1 MDGAA
6 DVDLATGA
14 ITLDTSAANGVV
26 TFATAGNVDGGQNLT
41 INAGSGTVNLSA
53 MGAGTAIGALDVD
66 ASGTVTINADIAAGS
81 IAMNGATDVDLA
93 TGAITLNTSAAN
105 GSVDLTGGAVD
116 GGQNLTISAGS
127 GADS

>member
-1 MDGAA
+1 M
-6 DVDLATGA
+6 
-14 ITLDTSAANGVV
+14 DTSLYPNGVV

-66 ASGTVTINADIAAGS
+66 STGTTTVNGNIVAGS

-93 TGAITLNTSAAN
+93 TGSDHFEHQCSEWNS
-105 GSVDLTGGAVD
+105 
-116 GGQNLTISAGS
+116 
-127 GADS
+127 